1 MVRGI
6 LRLALLAAVAAPLTA
21 QAADKPVK
29 VAVLN
34 DLSTVYADYQGE
46 GSIVAAKLA
55 AEAWGPLLGKPIEVV
70 FGDHQNKTDVGVALA
85 LKWLDTEGVDA
96 IVDVPNSAIAFA
108 VSDVV
113 RQRNKVLLASGAGSA
128 ELTGSKC
135 SPNTVQWTYDTYA
148 VARSAAR
155 AMVDAGGK
163 KWFFITA
170 DYTFGHDLEK
180 QASEGVI
187 ARGGQVLGA
196 VRHPIGNADFASFL
210 VQAQG
215 SGADVLGLAN
225 AGGDLS
231 NTIKQA
237 GEFGVAQKMKM
248 AGIILVLNNVH
259 ALGLASSQG
268 LSAVSSFYWDRTD
281 AARAWSKTFQERHSK
296 KFMPNDMQAGVYGV
310 LTHYFKAVAQRK
322 DAADGAAVVQTMK
335 GLPTDDPLFGKGT
348 IRQDGRKLH
357 PMYALQT
364 KTPAESK
371 GDWDYFKIVGSI
383 PGEEAFRPLDQG
395 NCPLVAA
402 K

>member
-1 MVRGI
+1 METMRVAPGDI
-6 LRLALLAAVAAPLTA
+6 TPLARP
-21 QAADKPVK
+21 P
-29 VAVLN
+29 
-34 DLSTVYADYQGE
+34 
-46 GSIVAAKLA
+46 
-55 AEAWGPLLGKPIEVV
+55 
-70 FGDHQNKTDVGVALA
+70 
-85 LKWLDTEGVDA
+85 DA
-96 IVDVPNSAIAFA
+96 AIALA

-113 RQRNKVLLASGAGSA
+113 RQRNKVLLASGAGTA

-155 AMVDAGGK
+155 AMVERGGK

-237 GEFGVAQKMKM
+237 GEFGIPQKMKM

-259 ALGLASSQG
+259 ALGLPASQG

-281 AARAWSKTFQERHSK
+281 ASRAWSKTFQERHSK

-310 LTHYFKAVAQRK
+310 LTHFFKAGAQRN
-322 DAADGAAVVQTMK
+322 DATDGAAIVQTMK
-335 GLPTDDPLFGKGT
+335 TMPTDDPLFGKGT

-371 GDWDYFKIVGSI
+371 GAWDYFKIVGSI

-395 NCPLVAA
+395 NCPLVA